1 MVLMKMLKTKNI
13 PSNGL
18 GCYSLKLQG
27 TIYPVSLSDIRLG
40 KLVEGEDF
48 ILLNAEPTN
57 FEELEKMS
65 SLTSAVIGSESN
77 VYQTIKTRQRKNDT
91 VRNKRAV
98 A

>member
-13 PSNGL
+13 PSKGL
-18 GCYSLKLQG
+18 GSYSIRLQD

-57 FEELEKMS
+57 FEELEKITSLAS
-65 SLTSAVIGSESN
+65 SVIGSENSIYDS
-77 VYQTIKTRQRKNDT
+77 VKTRQRKNDT
-91 VRNKRAV
+91 KRSKRV
-98 A
+98 SI